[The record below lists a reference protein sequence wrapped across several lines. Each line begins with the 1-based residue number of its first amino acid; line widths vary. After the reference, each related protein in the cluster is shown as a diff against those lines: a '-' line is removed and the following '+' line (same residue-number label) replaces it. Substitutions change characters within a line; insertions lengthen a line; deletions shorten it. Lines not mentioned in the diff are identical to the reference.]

1 MACTCIRGCCWNMRG
16 REDIPRQRYAKK
28 MCNLEADF
36 MARHTNTGG
45 GAKLYILNVSCVAPC
60 HLTTEIGILTR
71 FTMQS
76 RGQFVVGS
84 GGGGHGGNCFFCAS
98 SVRPA
103 TFRLLDRLEMPS
115 SSKQDRA
122 FIGLCNLRP
131 LTRWYDPEPLGGMWP
146 ASILKTQARGAMVK
160 WAALATVGGPKLTPA
175 RHHRACGQFHT
186 SCDSCSDG
194 GCHLHVV

>member
-1 MACTCIRGCCWNMRG
+1 MT
-16 REDIPRQRYAKK
+16 
-28 MCNLEADF
+28 
-36 MARHTNTGG
+36 RHTNTGG
-45 GAKLYILNVSCVAPC
+45 GAKLYILNVSCAASC
-60 HLTTEIGILTR
+60 HLTTEIGILT
-71 FTMQS
+71 TLMMQS

-84 GGGGHGGNCFFCAS
+84 GGGGGHGGNCFFCAS

-131 LTRWYDPEPLGGMWP
+131 LTRWYDPEPLGGVWP
-146 ASILKTQARGAMVK
+146 ASILKTLARGAMVK
-160 WAALATVGGPKLTPA
+160 WAALATAGGPKLTPA
-175 RHHRACGQFHT
+175 RHHRGCGQFHM
-186 SCDSCSDG
+186 SYDSCSDG

>member
-1 MACTCIRGCCWNMRG
+1 MT
-16 REDIPRQRYAKK
+16 
-28 MCNLEADF
+28 
-36 MARHTNTGG
+36 RHTNTGG
-45 GAKLYILNVSCVAPC
+45 GASKKSDLVLGVASC

-76 RGQFVVGS
+76 RGHFVVGS

-131 LTRWYDPEPLGGMWP
+131 LTRWYDPEPLGGVWP
-146 ASILKTQARGAMVK
+146 ASILKTLARGAMVK
-160 WAALATVGGPKLTPA
+160 WAALATVGGPKSKPA
-175 RHHRACGQFHT
+175 RHHRGCGQLHM
-186 SCDSCSDG
+186 SYDSCSDG
-194 GCHLHVV
+194 GCHMHVV

>member
-1 MACTCIRGCCWNMRG
+1 MRG

-36 MARHTNTGG
+36 MTRHTNTGG
-45 GAKLYILNVSCVAPC
+45 GASKKSDPVLGVASC

-103 TFRLLDRLEMPS
+103 TFRLLDRLEMPAS
-115 SSKQDRA
+115 SEQDRVLR
-122 FIGLCNLRP
+122 GLCKLRP
-131 LTRWYDPEPLGGMWP
+131 LTRWYDPEPLGGVWP
-146 ASILKTQARGAMVK
+146 ASILKTLARGAMVK

-175 RHHRACGQFHT
+175 RHHRGCGQFHM
-186 SCDSCSDG
+186 SYDLCSDG
-194 GCHLHVV
+194 VHLYVV

>member
-1 MACTCIRGCCWNMRG
+1 
-16 REDIPRQRYAKK
+16 
-28 MCNLEADF
+28 

-103 TFRLLDRLEMPS
+103 TFRLLDRLEMQATS
-115 SSKQDRA
+115 EQDLVLR
-122 FIGLCNLRP
+122 GLCKLRP
-131 LTRWYDPEPLGGMWP
+131 LPRWYDLEPLGGLWP
-146 ASILKTQARGAMVK
+146 ATIVKTLARGAMVT
-160 WAALATVGGPKLTPA
+160 WAALATVGGPKSKPA
-175 RHHRACGQFHT
+175 RHHRGCEQFHT
-186 SCDSCSDG
+186 SYGPCSDG
-194 GCHLHVV
+194 GCHMHVV